1 MKLRTSYFNPT
12 AFRKNI
18 TRFLPL
24 WGLYTLLL
32 LLVLLLICDSGS
44 YEVPSS
50 IAETVPLFGV
60 ANLVY
65 AFLCAAV
72 LFGDLFQSRLCNA
85 LHAMPLRREGWFLTN
100 VAAGLSF
107 SLAPT
112 LLCAVLGTL
121 ALVSSPV
128 DGAWQIPWLV
138 FAAANMQFVFFF
150 GVAVLSMFCAGNR
163 LASLLVYAIVNFF
176 AMLVYWMVDTLYLPM
191 LESVLLQQE
200 SFFPFSPVVRICS
213 GEYLT
218 VSYVHDNYYFPIDG
232 SWAFSDGWGYL
243 GICTGLGA
251 VLLGVSLLLYRRRAL
266 ECAGDFLAVKPLE
279 PVFLVIYSLAIGC
292 VFQMVQTAFGTHL
305 IVAPLLFV
313 GIAVG
318 WFTGWMLLRRTVKIF
333 NKKTVLGC
341 VAILVCMGLSLVFT
355 AVDLLGITRWVPK
368 AENVRMVTLSGYQY
382 DSDRL
387 KLTEEDEIADILLAH
402 ADAIRGREPA
412 HYTAPIDIP
421 YIHFTLTYTLRSG
434 ATAQRQY
441 SAPADS
447 EAAALLKPYFSSFEY
462 IFGVEAEPEEL
473 VNMLTEVDWSSSFTD
488 KDMILQLLQAM
499 EKDCAEGTLAQRPG
513 YHGDFSHSITL
524 AFGFIP
530 DPGQSTAIQRYCSV
544 EVYPDS
550 THTMQYLTDSGLLE
564 KYSEYYGKWG

>member
-65 AFLCAAV
+65 AFLCATV

-138 FAAANMQFVFFF
+138 FAAANMQFLFFF

-200 SFFPFSPVVRICS
+200 SFFPFSPVVHICS

-266 ECAGDFLAVKPLE
+266 ECAGDFLAEKKLN
-279 PVFLVIYSLAIGC
+279 PVFSAVFTLVMAA
-292 VFQMVQTAFGTHL
+292 VFQSFWE
-305 IVAPLLFV
+305 LLF
-313 GIAVG
+313 GNAAYIFFIAGLVMG
-318 WFTGWMLLRRTVKIF
+318 FFGAQMLLERTVKVF
-333 NKKTVLGC
+333 RPKNFLRFG
-341 VAILVCMGLSLVFT
+341 ILAAALIASLLVT
-355 AVDLLGITRWVPK
+355 KADPLGITRYVPDANQVRAVELEGYTITDPEDIERAIHIHK
-368 AENVRMVTLSGYQY
+368 QIIKTGEESGANVRVSFYYELENGEIVSRNYVVTPQ
-382 DSDRL
+382 
-387 KLTEEDEIADILLAH
+387 
-402 ADAIRGREPA
+402 
-412 HYTAPIDIP
+412 
-421 YIHFTLTYTLRSG
+421 
-434 ATAQRQY
+434 
-441 SAPADS
+441 SAAGQ
-447 EAAALLKPYFSSFEY
+447 LLKTEFFTRPEY
-462 IFGVEAEPEEL
+462 VLDYTHWDRYVSGVEEIMIDGNPLEVKDGESYHPEY
-473 VNMLTEVDWSSSFTD
+473 VR
-488 KDMILQLLQAM
+488 QLLEAI
-499 EKDCAEGTLAQRPG
+499 KADCEAGVMTQNWAYYQGEDTKEWHFVDIRYRTERGGLLYCSLRIYPEATNTTKWLNSHKGLWDGAEGF
-513 YHGDFSHSITL
+513 H
-524 AFGFIP
+524 
-530 DPGQSTAIQRYCSV
+530 
-544 EVYPDS
+544 
-550 THTMQYLTDSGLLE
+550 
-564 KYSEYYGKWG
+564 